1 MDVAKDAAEKEQLG
15 NVKFLKGDAHNLPQD
30 WSAKFDWVY
39 INDVLHD
46 LPDPYKALDEVYKVM
61 KNDGSLTLVEKG
73 CHSHPVDN
81 IGNRGAAMYYSMSMF
96 VCLPSSM
103 AEEPHV
109 GYGACWGVEEIEKA
123 LRRAKFKIEG
133 TSSYATN
140 ALKVFFFCTKS

>member
-1 MDVAKDAAEKEQLG
+1 M
-15 NVKFLKGDAHNLPQD
+15 
-30 WSAKFDWVY
+30 
-39 INDVLHD
+39 HD
-46 LPDPYKALDEVYKVM
+46 LPDPCKALDEVYKVM

-81 IGNRGAAMYYSMSMF
+81 IGNLGAAMYYSLSML

-103 AEEPHV
+103 AEEPHM

-123 LRRAKFKIEG
+123 LRGAKFKIEG